1 MPSGV
6 SKINHILSKGTF
18 GRNQQERNLFI
29 QNLADIAGDQLEND
43 ILASLNTV
51 PPNKNTFTQNS
62 GSTKN
67 TGGSSTTS
75 GTTRSSTTTVET
87 IGPQVIFQSSTNNIG
102 SASGSATAVTGSAAS
117 KLNNL
122 VQKSGVSNA
131 TATFGTT
138 SIIDSGK
145 TLADTQIR
153 LLVEELFKIGGS
165 TVNDPIRSI
174 KGYYYVIEKNK
185 LRFSKP
191 NDIVS
196 KLFDLSFLKNRKTKE
211 KNPFSSK
218 IMNKNGFISTEET
231 YNITF
236 NIPNIKQIIRNFF
249 PKIYS
254 NVRLQTKFTDI
265 MLSEMIAYMNR
276 NMFNNRIYDDYSF
289 SYQAPFDFKKI
300 KDTNLGNSLIF
311 NIESQYNFYTD
322 PYEQVTQVTPI
333 SERVFPNLYIYNSE
347 DVQEQ
352 KPSFKLNHATLNKRI
367 KLKDI
372 DDEFYYTNWSNV
384 LTKINNVKNLDSLSI
399 PLLNTVYQKKDFVT
413 LQDKSIKRELFP
425 IYSSIQ
431 FSMTNADMN
440 IVEELNNGLFSVP
453 LYNSICSIIPQA
465 SSIET
470 ISGFFDSAQA
480 NNPNLTDDVTLLEN
494 NLRVIEKQGLND
506 TLISDYNQK
515 NMRVISFDLF
525 EQISGSIQ
533 NIENY
538 QIPKRKGF
546 NTLNYI
552 SEISEVDDNPI
563 FRVIEPL
570 KIKGKI
576 KNIIENHNRTY
587 QDFIKNTDLVDSET
601 MFYRISKFRVI
612 NVNSNSVKQYVQ
624 SYTVPNFQDVTNFI
638 QYDTQLKY
646 DVNYEYVVTAYQV
659 VIGSEYQY
667 TNNSSTK
674 SNIVFNAISCPILKL
689 VETPYFTKTIYVKDS
704 PPIEPD
710 VKMVFFK
717 DISNV
722 VKFMF
727 NSQVSVKYA
736 EPILINDSDAKIFD
750 DIKKAQETK
759 NLVKFESEDPPK
771 YFEIFKL
778 NKKPTKYIDFIDAI
792 NFKVLPKFKSY
803 AGDYVDA
810 IEPNKKYYYIFRV
823 ADVHEHISNPTSC
836 IEIEI
841 VDDNGKI
848 YPIVNII
855 NIEEQ
860 KLENKNKL
868 LKRFMH
874 IKPSTIQKQI
884 SLKNEEDEQTA
895 LNNELILGSESD
907 SLWGKKIKVRVKSKL
922 SNKIIDFNIFFN
934 KQHII
939 SKDEKDLTS

>member
-18 GRNQQERNLFI
+18 GRNQQERSLFI

-43 ILASLNTV
+43 ILSSLNSTK
-51 PPNKNTFTQNS
+51 PSGSTFSQNS

-67 TGGSSTTS
+67 TGGSSTKS
-75 GTTRSSTTTVET
+75 GTSSSSTTTVET
-87 IGPQVIFQSSTNNIG
+87 IGPQVIFQSSTNNLG
-102 SASGSATAVTGSAAS
+102 AASGSSNAATGSANTQ
-117 KLNNL
+117 LNNL
-122 VQKSGVSNA
+122 VQQSGVSN
-131 TATFGTT
+131 TAVGFGTT
-138 SIIDSGK
+138 SFVDFGK

-153 LLVEELFKIGGS
+153 LLVEELFNIGGS
-165 TVNDPIRSI
+165 SVSDPIRSI
-174 KGYYYVIEKNK
+174 KGYYYVIQNNK
-185 LRFSKP
+185 LLFFKA
-191 NDIVS
+191 NDIIS
-196 KLFDLSFLKNRKTKE
+196 KLFDLSFVNNKTTKNN
-211 KNPFSSK
+211 NPFSS
-218 IMNKNGFISTEET
+218 IILNKNGFVSTSEN

-236 NIPNIKQIIRNFF
+236 NIPNIKQLIRNFF

-254 NVRLQTKFTDI
+254 NTRFLSKFTDI
-265 MLSEMIAYMNR
+265 MLSEMMSYMNK
-276 NMFNNRIYDDYSF
+276 NLFNSRLYDDYSF
-289 SYQAPFDFKKI
+289 SYQAPFDVKQI

-311 NIESQYNFYTD
+311 DIESQYNFYTE
-322 PYEQVTQVTPI
+322 PYEQVTQTTPI
-333 SERVFPNLYIYNSE
+333 SERVLPNLYIYNSE
-347 DVQEQ
+347 EVQEQ
-352 KPSFKLNHATLNKRI
+352 KPSFKLNHATLNRRI

-372 DDEFYYTNWSNV
+372 DDEFYYVNWSNT
-384 LTKINNVKNLDSLSI
+384 LGKIEKTSSLDSVSI
-399 PLLNTVYQKKDFVT
+399 PLLNTVYQKKDFTT
-413 LQDKSIKRELFP
+413 LQDKGIARELFP
-425 IYSSIQ
+425 IFSSIQ

-440 IVEELNNGLFSVP
+440 IIEELNNGPFSVP

-470 ISGFFDSAQA
+470 ISGFYDSAQA
-480 NNPNLTDDVTLLEN
+480 NNPNVTDDITLLEN
-494 NLRVIEKQGLND
+494 NLQVIEKQGLND
-506 TLISDYNQK
+506 TLISNYTQRNL
-515 NMRVISFDLF
+515 RVISFDLF
-525 EQISGSIQ
+525 EQISGSVQ
-533 NIENY
+533 NIANY

-546 NTLNYI
+546 NILNYI
-552 SEISEVDDNPI
+552 SEVSQIDDNPI
-563 FRVIEPL
+563 FKIIEPL

-576 KNIIENHNRTY
+576 KNIIEKHSRTY

-601 MFYRISKFRVI
+601 MFYRISKFRI
-612 NVNSNSVKQYVQ
+612 LNINSNLVKQYVQ
-624 SYTVPNFQDVTNFI
+624 SYTVPNFQDVTKFI

-659 VIGSEYQY
+659 VVGSEYQY
-667 TNNSSTK
+667 LNNSSTK
-674 SNIVFNAISCPILKL
+674 SNINLNVVSCPVLKL

-736 EPILINDSDAKIFD
+736 LPIIINDSDAKIFE
-750 DIKKAQETK
+750 DIKRAQETK
-759 NLVKFESEDPPK
+759 NLVRFESEDPPK

-778 NKKPTKYIDFIDAI
+778 DKKPTKYIEFIDAV

-803 AGDYVDA
+803 AGDFVDA

-823 ADVHEHISNPTSC
+823 ADIHEHISNPTSC

-848 YPIVNII
+848 YPIVNIV
-855 NIEEQ
+855 NIEEE
-860 KLENKNKL
+860 KIENKTKS

-874 IKPSTIQKQI
+874 IKPSTMQTQTK
-884 SLKNEEDEQTA
+884 LKNQQDEQSA

-907 SLWGKKIKVRVKSKL
+907 SLWGKQIKVRVKSKL
-922 SNKIIDFNIFFN
+922 SNKIIDFNINFD